1 MNLITVSGY
10 QDTLRKG
17 DASVTDPTWPDIKGR
32 LRAGSYFKFVANAP
46 DGFNVAILRVS
57 LYFLAQRADMDINNM
72 PITVIIVA
80 PDFIHQHFTSK
91 YPVGRLRQQCKQV
104 KLGRR

>member
-10 QDTLRKG
+10 QDTLRKD
-17 DASVTDPTWPDIKGR
+17 DAIATDPTWPDIKGR

-57 LYFLAQRADMDINNM
+57 FYFLAQHADLDITNM
-72 PITVIIVA
+72 PITVIIVRTH
-80 PDFIHQHFTSK
+80 FIHQHFTSN
-91 YPVGRLRQQCKQV
+91 YPFARLRQQ
-104 KLGRR
+104 